1 MITFKSIQIG
11 RLWNKQEPI
20 GWLVSITKIEPSNK
34 YWIDMRGYMQASKEE
49 NSSVAYFPDGT
60 IFVFCDFCEITLRGN
75 QLYSYL

>member
-1 MITFKSIQIG
+1 
-11 RLWNKQEPI
+11 
-20 GWLVSITKIEPSNK
+20 
-34 YWIDMRGYMQASKEE
+34 MQASKEE